1 MGCSD
6 VTHFAASRMRDAL
19 RLRFRASVDLEW
31 RTLRDAMTKAAP
43 YAHGRL
49 LDVGCGDKP
58 WEQTFAPHVTG
69 HVGLE
74 RTGVRQ
80 SRADVFYDGGRMPFA
95 DTEFDTVL
103 SNQVLEHVADPRVV
117 WADMV
122 RVLRPGGTLVVTV
135 PFSFR
140 LHAEPDDYWR
150 FTSHALRRLCDESRL
165 RIEVLEPRGGLW
177 LVIGH
182 KLATFLAFDVGRL
195 RGEAQ
200 AAGSTTYEPPVVERP
215 RWWVVPPLVIVTAVA
230 RWLDRVDSRPK
241 DSLGWFVVASK

>member
-1 MGCSD
+1 
-6 VTHFAASRMRDAL
+6 MRDAV
-19 RLRFRASVDLEW
+19 RSWARERVDLEW
-31 RTLRDAMTKAAP
+31 RTLRDAMETAAP

-58 WEQTFAPHVTG
+58 WEPAFAAVVTE

-74 RTGVRQ
+74 RKGARAARAGVVYEGDRIPF
-80 SRADVFYDGGRMPFA
+80 DDGA
-95 DTEFDTVL
+95 FDTVL
-103 SNQVLEHVADPRVV
+103 SNQVLEHVADPRAL

-122 RVLRPGGTLVVTV
+122 RVLAPGGRLIVTV

-150 FTSHALRRLCDESRL
+150 FTPHALRRLCDESGL
-165 RIEVLEPRGGLW
+165 RVEVLEPRGGLW

-182 KLATFLAFDVGRL
+182 KLATFLAFDAGRL

-200 AAGSTTYEPPVVERP
+200 AAGSTTYEAPADEGP
-215 RWWVVPPLVIVTAVA
+215 RWWALPLVVPALMLVTALA
-230 RWLDRVDSRPK
+230 RWLDRADPRSG
-241 DSLGWFVVASK
+241 DSLGYLLVAAK